1 MIHVKI
7 DSMGSVKMYVDNE
20 NSVYMKVRIKGHGI
34 ETRYYENENKA
45 ILDALELETKHKDV
59 KIVIKD
65 DHTNNLLYRN

>member
-7 DSMGSVKMYVDNE
+7 DSIGSVKMFVDNE
-20 NSVYMKVRIKGHGI
+20 NSVYMKVRIKGHRI

-45 ILDALELETKHKDV
+45 ILDALELETKHKNV

-65 DHTNNLLYRN
+65 DHTNNVLYRN